1 MSQFNNFGDK
11 FMRKLFSLLF
21 VLFFTFQSAFCA
33 QNLSVIYIN
42 GSNNND
48 EKMKSWFFDG
58 VNNFHPVFK
67 KYIEAD
73 EYMRKYFLNNST
85 QVLSETPNT
94 LFWGD
99 MSKNELSY
107 LKEDLDIMDVLSPK
121 LAQLVRR
128 AFALIIHD
136 AIWVSRT
143 KNMYPII
150 QLLHSQIMDEYK
162 KGNQSLLM
170 GYSAG
175 TFVTYQYF
183 VFKLPYLDKE
193 NIVSTINM
201 DNETREYL
209 SQADFQPTCVDALLN
224 SNLIYFGMK
233 DIVHFN
239 GDKAY
244 MKETVSRLDSY
255 TNTYCAPKDSIKGI
269 VNYACPISLFYSDPS
284 DPNAKFTKMYLALFE
299 YIFKN
304 DIFWLTVNW
313 AEDPM
318 GYPLS
323 KNLTIPELEVLMKV
337 PISPVKGFFYDK
349 SDTRSRK
356 TFISAHTSYWSQA
369 KKFSKAIIS
378 AYKEGR
384 ALFGLDK
391 DNI

>member
-1 MSQFNNFGDK
+1 MK
-11 FMRKLFSLLF
+11 KLFSLIF
-21 VLFFTFQSAFCA
+21 ILFFAIQQAFCA
-33 QNLSVIYIN
+33 QNVSVIYIN

-48 EKMKSWFFDG
+48 EKMKSWFFEG
-58 VNNFHPVFK
+58 INKFHPIFK
-67 KYIEAD
+67 KHVEAD
-73 EYMRKYFLNNST
+73 EYMQKHFLKNST
-85 QVLSETPNT
+85 QIINDSPST

-99 MSKNELSY
+99 MSRNELSY

-136 AIWVSRT
+136 AIWVTHT

-150 QLLHSQIMDEYK
+150 QLLHNEVMEEYK

-183 VFKLPYLDKE
+183 MFKLPYLNVD
-193 NIVSTINM
+193 NIISSINM
-201 DNETREYL
+201 DDETKDYL
-209 SQADFQPTCVDALLN
+209 RQANFQPTCVDALLN
-224 SNLIYFGMK
+224 SNLIYFGLK

-239 GDKAY
+239 TDKPY
-244 MKETVSRLDSY
+244 MKQTVSNLDSY

-304 DIFWLTVNW
+304 NIFWLTVNW

-318 GYPLS
+318 GYPVS
-323 KNLTIPELEVLMKV
+323 KNLTVPELEDLMQVKIDPVL
-337 PISPVKGFFYDK
+337 GFLYDK

-378 AYKEGR
+378 GYKEGR

-391 DNI
+391 DDI

>member
-1 MSQFNNFGDK
+1 MK
-11 FMRKLFSLLF
+11 KLFSLILILF
-21 VLFFTFQSAFCA
+21 LSTQTAFCA

-48 EKMKSWFFDG
+48 EKMKSWFFKG
-58 VNNFHPVFK
+58 INKFHPVFK
-67 KYIEAD
+67 KHIEED
-73 EYMRKYFLNNST
+73 VYMQKYFLNNSAQT
-85 QVLSETPNT
+85 IKETPNT
-94 LFWGD
+94 VFWGD

-136 AIWVSRT
+136 AIWVSHT

-150 QLLHSQIMDEYK
+150 QLLHDEVMSEYK

-183 VFKLPYLDKE
+183 IFKLPYLDLD
-193 NIVSTINM
+193 NIISSINM
-201 DNETREYL
+201 DEETKEYL
-209 SQADFQPTCVDALLN
+209 KQAEFQPTCPDALLN
-224 SNLIYFGMK
+224 SNLIYFGLK
-233 DIVHFN
+233 DSIHFN
-239 GDKAY
+239 NDKSYLKATLP
-244 MKETVSRLDSY
+244 ELNSY

-269 VNYACPISLFYSDPS
+269 VNYACPIALFYSDPS
-284 DPNAKFTKMYLALFE
+284 DPNAKFTQLYLALFE

-318 GYPLS
+318 GYPIS
-323 KNLTIPELEVLMKV
+323 KNLTVTELEEFMKTEIK
-337 PISPVKGFFYDK
+337 PTRGFFYDK

-356 TFISAHTSYWSQA
+356 TFISAHTSYWNQA
-369 KKFSKAIIS
+369 KKFSKAIIA

-391 DNI
+391 DDI